1 MATKKT
7 VETGPAIDPDAAVSV
22 SDGDLPA
29 ENMKAKSLDA
39 MVLQMNMGF
48 DANGVQGNAGD
59 WLVCIGTHWYV
70 AKDL

>member
-1 MATKKT
+1 MAKKA
-7 VETGPAIDPDAAVSV
+7 VETSAAIDPDMPVSV

-48 DANGVQGNAGD
+48 DVNGNPGNAGD
-59 WLVCIGTHWYV
+59 WLVCIGDHWYI
-70 AKDL
+70 AQDL